1 MTENNPGGKKWP
13 SWTWMTGIV
22 LIAGLVWVLLTYVE
36 TPVNNDNAIL
46 TLDNTFE
53 NNWYNAPADTLNE
66 VKEFIHFISSMT
78 TSTTN
83 KKFTEQGLIKLQSA
97 ISYLADN
104 VDSSNDSI
112 EVCIDAL
119 DRSIV
124 KIDTSSRNY
133 LNELK
138 PAFTAAVK
146 AMESIQRIY
155 YPGMTGNISALK
167 AAESSIE
174 VNRSVSSQIDKI
186 RLLFDAAGKTLE
198 NMRLAYTFSAYN

>member
-1 MTENNPGGKKWP
+1 MADDKIRRGKWSP
-13 SWTWMTGIV
+13 WTWMTGIIV
-22 LIAGLVWVLLTYVE
+22 IAGLVWFMLTYIE
-36 TPVNNDNAIL
+36 TPDNKDSALFTWDTAI
-46 TLDNTFE
+46 E
-53 NNWYNAPADTLNE
+53 SKWYSQPPDTLNE
-66 VKEFIHFISSMT
+66 VKEFIRYIGNT
-78 TSTTN
+78 VNSTTN
-83 KKFTEQGLIKLQSA
+83 KKFTELGLIKLQSA

-104 VDSSNDSI
+104 VDSSNDSLG
-112 EVCIDAL
+112 VCIDDL

-124 KIDTSSRNY
+124 KIDTSSSNY

-155 YPGMTGNISALK
+155 YPGMTNNISALK
-167 AAESSIE
+167 AAESSID
-174 VNRSVSSQIDKI
+174 VNKSVGSQINKI